1 LNTANFDETCYKM
14 TVMNLRHLAHAER
27 NSYLNTLKDLVLLES
42 PTSDKAANDKV
53 ADYLHDVLESD
64 RWQVE
69 RIEQKRVGDQLVARV
84 SSEGNVKTL
93 ILCHFDT
100 VWDIGSLEKM
110 PLREEDDKLY
120 GPGVLDMKAG
130 ITSAMHAMRIIKQNT
145 LSLKGPVTLLLS
157 SDEEKGSDDS
167 KELITHLAK
176 SHDRV
181 LVLEPSR
188 DDGALKVGRKGIG
201 GFEVKFTGISA
212 HAGNNPKDGA
222 SALREMAS
230 FLLFAESQ
238 TDYDQGTTVNMTV
251 AKGGTVPNVICEEA
265 HASLDMRALKTSEAE
280 RVEKA
285 LRAYTAQDVRVRIE
299 ISGGMERP
307 PLEFDQ
313 KNQVLFA
320 EAKTCMEKLG
330 FMLGGA
336 IVGGGSDGNFT
347 SALGIP
353 TLDGLGSAGEGPHAR
368 HEHIRI
374 SETLDRL
381 ALLTALLTF

>member
-1 LNTANFDETCYKM
+1 
-14 TVMNLRHLAHAER
+14 MNLRQLAHAER

-42 PTSDKAANDKV
+42 PTSNKAANDKV

-64 RWQVE
+64 KWQVE
-69 RIEQKRVGDQLVARV
+69 RIKQKQVGDQLIARL
-84 SSEGNVKTL
+84 SAEGNIKTL

-100 VWDIGSLEKM
+100 VWDIGTLEKM

-130 ITSAMHAMRIIKQNT
+130 ITSAIHAIRLIKQNS
-145 LSLKGPVTLLLS
+145 LSLKGPVTLLLT

-167 KELITHLAK
+167 KELISYLAK
-176 SHDRV
+176 AHDHV

-222 SALREMAS
+222 SALREMAY

-238 TDYDQGTTVNMTV
+238 TDYDQSTTVNLTV
-251 AKGGTVPNVICEEA
+251 AKGGSVPNVICEEA
-265 HASLDMRALKTSEAE
+265 HASLDMRALKLSEAE
-280 RVEKA
+280 RVEKN
-285 LRAYTAQDVRVRIE
+285 LRAYTPKDVRVHIE
-299 ISGGMERP
+299 ISGGLDRP
-307 PLEFDQ
+307 PLEFDE
-313 KNQVLFA
+313 KNKKLFA
-320 EAKTCMEKLG
+320 EAKICMENLG
-330 FMLGGA
+330 FMLESA
-336 IVGGGSDGNFT
+336 VVGGGSDGNFT

-381 ALLTALLTF
+381 ALLTALLTR